1 MKSIEKEFV
10 DFYINVGKSW
20 GLDTLSSKLIGILY
34 LEPKEICIEK
44 LAEKTGYSLASI
56 SNKMRFIESFGVIKR
71 IKKPGSKKVFYYME
85 KDAIKLAQMHFEKIY
100 EAEIMPAKKLMP
112 ELLDKFKKV
121 NLNNDEKEKYK
132 IIKNYNK
139 QILDIEKVFHKL
151 TSYLDELK

>member
-20 GLDTLSSKLIGILY
+20 GLDILSSKLMGMLY

-56 SNKMRFIESFGVIKR
+56 SNKMRFLEATGMVQR
-71 IKKPGSKKVFYYME
+71 IKKAGSKKVFYYME
-85 KDAIKLAQMHFEKIY
+85 KDCIKLTQIHFEKIY
-100 EAEIMPAKKLMP
+100 EAEIEPAKKLMP
-112 ELLDKFKKV
+112 KLLDKFKKV
-121 NLNNDEKEKYK
+121 NLNNDDKKKYE
-132 IIKNYNK
+132 IIKKYNK

>member
-20 GLDTLSSKLIGILY
+20 GLDTLSSKLMGILY
-34 LEPKEICIEK
+34 LEPTEICIEK

-56 SNKMRFIESFGVIKR
+56 SNKMRFIETFGVIQR

-85 KDAIKLAQMHFEKIY
+85 KDCIKLTQMHFEKIY
-100 EAEIMPAKKLMP
+100 ESEITPAKKFMP
-112 ELLDKFKKV
+112 KLLDKFKKA
-121 NLNNDEKEKYK
+121 NLNNDEKEKYE

-139 QILDIEKVFHKL
+139 QILDIEKVFQKL
-151 TSYLDELK
+151 TSYMDEIK

>member
-20 GLDTLSSKLIGILY
+20 GLDTLSSKLMGMLY

-56 SNKMRFIESFGVIKR
+56 SNKMRFIETFGVIKR

-85 KDAIKLAQMHFEKIY
+85 KDCIKLTQIHFEKIY
-100 EAEIMPAKKLMP
+100 ASEIIPAKKFMP
-112 ELLDKFKKV
+112 KLLDKFKKV
-121 NLNNDEKEKYK
+121 KLNNDEKEKYK

-139 QILDIEKVFHKL
+139 QILDIEKVFQKL